1 MDRDRA
7 NEVLYNRPYDS
18 LYNRCF
24 GWLGLW
30 AEWKHVLEYGADA
43 LRCTDGQILNGI
55 RNRMVYWLS
64 ELALSE
70 YTMDDV
76 REEAQMNGIDLDD
89 MMMELP
95 PVMDENYMKDAE
107 SIMEKGTRALQLY
120 EMSQDYHYVA
130 DQMQML
136 IDPEDQ
142 ALLKRLKAETA
153 FVWRL
158 KYALRD
164 KNLVLVKQFLDVDAR
179 MTQLQ
184 RSRALTEMRMMHKSP
199 FEHE

>member
-1 MDRDRA
+1 MDRDRV
-7 NEVLYNRPYDS
+7 NEVLYNRSYDS

-120 EMSQDYHYVA
+120 GMSQDYHYVV

-136 IDPEDQ
+136 IDPEDH
-142 ALLKRLKAETA
+142 ALLKRLKVETA

>member
-1 MDRDRA
+1 MDRDGV
-7 NEVLYNRPYDS
+7 NGVYNRPYES
-18 LYNRCF
+18 LYSRCF
-24 GWLGLW
+24 RWLGLW
-30 AEWKHVLEYGADA
+30 AEWQHVLENGANA
-43 LRCTDGQILNGI
+43 LKSTDGQILNGI
-55 RNRMVYWLS
+55 RNRMAYWLS

-76 REEAQMNGIDLDD
+76 REEARMNGRDLDD

-107 SIMEKGTRALQLY
+107 SIVEKGARALQLY

-142 ALLKRLKAETA
+142 ALLKRLKVETA

-184 RSRALTEMRMMHKSP
+184 RSRALIEMRMMHKSP

>member
-1 MDRDRA
+1 MDRDRV

-64 ELALSE
+64 ELAISE

-142 ALLKRLKAETA
+142 ALLKSLKAETA

-184 RSRALTEMRMMHKSP
+184 RSRALIEMRMMHKSP

>member
-1 MDRDRA
+1 MDRDRV

-64 ELALSE
+64 ELAISE

-76 REEAQMNGIDLDD
+76 REEARMNGMDLDD

-95 PVMDENYMKDAE
+95 PVMDENYMKDADD
-107 SIMEKGTRALQLY
+107 ILEKGARALRLY
-120 EMSQDYHYVA
+120 ESSSDYQYIK
-130 DQMQML
+130 DQLQML
-136 IDPEDQ
+136 VDPEDE
-142 ALLKRLKAETA
+142 AVIKRLKAGTA

-164 KNLVLVKQFLDVDAR
+164 RNLVLVKQFIDTDAR
-179 MTQLQ
+179 MSQLQ
-184 RSRALTEMRMMHKSP
+184 RSRILLEMRVSHKSS
-199 FEHE
+199 FE

>member
-1 MDRDRA
+1 MDRDRV

-64 ELALSE
+64 ELAISE

-76 REEAQMNGIDLDD
+76 REEARMNGMDLDD

-95 PVMDENYMKDAE
+95 PVMDENYMKDADD
-107 SIMEKGTRALQLY
+107 ILEKGARALRLY
-120 EMSQDYHYVA
+120 ESSSDYQYIK
-130 DQMQML
+130 DQLQML
-136 IDPEDQ
+136 VDPEDE
-142 ALLKRLKAETA
+142 AVIKRLKAGTA

-164 KNLVLVKQFLDVDAR
+164 RNLVLVKQFIDTDAR
-179 MTQLQ
+179 MSQLQ
-184 RSRALTEMRMMHKSP
+184 RSRILLEMRVSHKSP
-199 FEHE
+199 FE

>member
-1 MDRDRA
+1 MDRDRV

-64 ELALSE
+64 ELAISE

-89 MMMELP
+89 MMMEL
-95 PVMDENYMKDAE
+95 
-107 SIMEKGTRALQLY
+107 
-120 EMSQDYHYVA
+120 
-130 DQMQML
+130 
-136 IDPEDQ
+136 EDQ

-184 RSRALTEMRMMHKSP
+184 RSRALIEMRMMHKSP

>member
-1 MDRDRA
+1 MDRDRV

-64 ELALSE
+64 ELAISE

-76 REEAQMNGIDLDD
+76 REEAQMNGIDL
-89 MMMELP
+89 
-95 PVMDENYMKDAE
+95 DENYMKDAE

-136 IDPEDQ
+136 IDLEDQ

-184 RSRALTEMRMMHKSP
+184 RSRALIEMRMMHKSS

>member
-1 MDRDRA
+1 M
-7 NEVLYNRPYDS
+7 
-18 LYNRCF
+18 
-24 GWLGLW
+24 
-30 AEWKHVLEYGADA
+30 LEYGADA

-120 EMSQDYHYVA
+120 GMSQDYHYVV

>member
-1 MDRDRA
+1 MDRDRV

-120 EMSQDYHYVA
+120 EMSQDYHYVV

-142 ALLKRLKAETA
+142 LKRLKAETA

-184 RSRALTEMRMMHKSP
+184 RSRALIEMRMMHKSP

>member
-1 MDRDRA
+1 MDRDRV

-30 AEWKHVLEYGADA
+30 VEWKHVLEYGADA

-70 YTMDDV
+70 YTMSDV

-120 EMSQDYHYVA
+120 ESSSDYQYIK
-130 DQMQML
+130 DQLQML
-136 IDPEDQ
+136 VDPEDE
-142 ALLKRLKAETA
+142 AVIKRLKAGTA

-164 KNLVLVKQFLDVDAR
+164 RNLVLVKQFIDTDTR
-179 MTQLQ
+179 MSQLQ
-184 RSRALTEMRMMHKSP
+184 RNRILLEMRVSHKSS
-199 FEHE
+199 FE

>member
-1 MDRDRA
+1 
-7 NEVLYNRPYDS
+7 
-18 LYNRCF
+18 
-24 GWLGLW
+24 
-30 AEWKHVLEYGADA
+30 
-43 LRCTDGQILNGI
+43 
-55 RNRMVYWLS
+55 
-64 ELALSE
+64 
-70 YTMDDV
+70 
-76 REEAQMNGIDLDD
+76 
-89 MMMELP
+89 
-95 PVMDENYMKDAE
+95 
-107 SIMEKGTRALQLY
+107 
-120 EMSQDYHYVA
+120 MSQDYHYVA

-184 RSRALTEMRMMHKSP
+184 RSRALIEMRMMHKSP

>member
-1 MDRDRA
+1 MDRDGV
-7 NEVLYNRPYDS
+7 NGVYNRPYES
-18 LYNRCF
+18 LYSRCF
-24 GWLGLW
+24 RWFGLW
-30 AEWKHVLEYGADA
+30 AEWQHVLENGANA
-43 LRCTDGQILNGI
+43 LKSTDGQILNGI

-130 DQMQML
+130 IRCRCLL
-136 IDPEDQ
+136 IRKIKRC
-142 ALLKRLKAETA
+142 LKGLRRKQRL
-153 FVWRL
+153 
-158 KYALRD
+158 
-164 KNLVLVKQFLDVDAR
+164 
-179 MTQLQ
+179 
-184 RSRALTEMRMMHKSP
+184 SGG
-199 FEHE
+199 

>member
-1 MDRDRA
+1 MDRDRV

-64 ELALSE
+64 ELAISE

-136 IDPEDQ
+136 IDLEDQ
-142 ALLKRLKAETA
+142 ALLKGLRRKQRL
-153 FVWRL
+153 
-158 KYALRD
+158 
-164 KNLVLVKQFLDVDAR
+164 
-179 MTQLQ
+179 
-184 RSRALTEMRMMHKSP
+184 SGG
-199 FEHE
+199 

>member
-1 MDRDRA
+1 MDRDRV

-64 ELALSE
+64 ELAISE

-136 IDPEDQ
+136 IDLEDQ

-153 FVWRL
+153 VVWLL

-184 RSRALTEMRMMHKSP
+184 RSRALIEMRMMHKSP

>member
-1 MDRDRA
+1 MDRDRV

-136 IDPEDQ
+136 IDPE
-142 ALLKRLKAETA
+142 TA

-184 RSRALTEMRMMHKSP
+184 RSRALIEMRMMHKSP

>member
-1 MDRDRA
+1 MDRDRV

-55 RNRMVYWLS
+55 RNRMIYWLS

-76 REEAQMNGIDLDD
+76 REEARMNGMDLDD

-95 PVMDENYMKDAE
+95 PVMDENYMKDADD
-107 SIMEKGTRALQLY
+107 ILEKGARALRLY
-120 EMSQDYHYVA
+120 ESSSDYQYIK
-130 DQMQML
+130 DQLQML
-136 IDPEDQ
+136 VDPEDE
-142 ALLKRLKAETA
+142 AVIKRLKAGTA

-164 KNLVLVKQFLDVDAR
+164 RNLVLVKQFIDIDAR
-179 MTQLQ
+179 MSQLQ
-184 RSRALTEMRMMHKSP
+184 RSRILLEMRVSHKSP
-199 FEHE
+199 FE

>member
-1 MDRDRA
+1 MDRDRV

-64 ELALSE
+64 ELAISE

-142 ALLKRLKAETA
+142 ALIKRLKAEIA

-184 RSRALTEMRMMHKSP
+184 RSRALIEMRMMHKSP

>member
-1 MDRDRA
+1 MDRDRV

-30 AEWKHVLEYGADA
+30 VEWKHVLEYGADA

-70 YTMDDV
+70 YTMSDV

-95 PVMDENYMKDAE
+95 PVMDENYMKDADD
-107 SIMEKGTRALQLY
+107 ILEKGARALRLY
-120 EMSQDYHYVA
+120 ESSSDYQYIK
-130 DQMQML
+130 DQLQML
-136 IDPEDQ
+136 VDPEDE
-142 ALLKRLKAETA
+142 AVIKRLKAGTA

-164 KNLVLVKQFLDVDAR
+164 RNLVLVKQFIDTDAR
-179 MTQLQ
+179 MSQLQ
-184 RSRALTEMRMMHKSP
+184 RSRILLEMRVSHKSP
-199 FEHE
+199 FE

>member
-1 MDRDRA
+1 MDRDRV

-64 ELALSE
+64 ELAISE

-107 SIMEKGTRALQLY
+107 SIMECPRIIIMLRIRCRCLLIWKIKRCLKGLRRKQ
-120 EMSQDYHYVA
+120 
-130 DQMQML
+130 
-136 IDPEDQ
+136 
-142 ALLKRLKAETA
+142 RL
-153 FVWRL
+153 
-158 KYALRD
+158 
-164 KNLVLVKQFLDVDAR
+164 
-179 MTQLQ
+179 
-184 RSRALTEMRMMHKSP
+184 SGG
-199 FEHE
+199 